1 VSIDLTEK
9 VRMVFLVQHLLTG
22 DALMV
27 VTLDFICLRLNPES
41 GLPEV
46 MLQERQKGP
55 ESGRYALVGG
65 WVWEEPASDGGG
77 SDETLGDAVTRI
89 LKGKVGFLPSHLEK
103 LPPEGSVTRDASLGW
118 SVTIPFL
125 CLFNRPD
132 MAELDQQ
139 DGIKWE
145 PIESILAGEY
155 PLPFDHRKLV
165 NIAYEAFL
173 NKIKYSSLLLYLL
186 PEKVAVR
193 QIVEAYDIFGICV
206 KKQTVFSRW
215 VNTGLLAET
224 GEKRSMA
231 AKGQPSKLYG
241 LEEESLSYFDSEIGK
256 SYNKALSAARS

>member
-1 VSIDLTEK
+1 
-9 VRMVFLVQHLLTG
+9 
-22 DALMV
+22 MV

-65 WVWEEPASDGGG
+65 WVREEPASDGGD

-165 NIAYEAFL
+165 NIAYE
-173 NKIKYSSLLLYLL
+173 
-186 PEKVAVR
+186 VAVGMPVTR
-193 QIVEAYDIFGICV
+193 QQLKKDGV
-206 KKQTVFSRW
+206 KSGYRETRSQYPPALQTSVS
-215 VNTGLLAET
+215 
-224 GEKRSMA
+224 
-231 AKGQPSKLYG
+231 P
-241 LEEESLSYFDSEIGK
+241 
-256 SYNKALSAARS
+256 

>member
-1 VSIDLTEK
+1 
-9 VRMVFLVQHLLTG
+9 MVFLVQHLLTG

-65 WVWEEPASDGGG
+65 WVWEEPASDGGD

-256 SYNKALSAARS
+256 SYNKALSAAHS